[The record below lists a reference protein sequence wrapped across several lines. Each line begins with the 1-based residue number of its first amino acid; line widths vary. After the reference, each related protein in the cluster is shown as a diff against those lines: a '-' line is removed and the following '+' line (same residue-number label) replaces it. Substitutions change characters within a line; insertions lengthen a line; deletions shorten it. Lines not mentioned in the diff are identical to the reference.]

1 MSDSTRREFFSA
13 GSLLVAGTVL
23 FRPRAA
29 HAALLSNA
37 VSAAE
42 SSGQIQATPAL
53 DVSPRERLLF
63 DFDWKFF
70 QGHAT
75 DPSKDLNLGA
85 DQGDFAKTGNFKFAQ
100 PKFDD
105 SSWRS
110 IRLPHDWAVE
120 LPFVNDPSLA
130 SHGFKPL
137 GRKYPETSVGW
148 YRRTFQISKE
158 DEGRR
163 FYINFDGVFR
173 GALVF
178 LNGAFIGRS
187 DSGYAPFG
195 FEVSDFLNYGQANA
209 LVVRVDASYGDG
221 WFYEGAGIYRHVWLT
236 KVDPLHIGQ
245 WETYVR
251 SEVQQGSA
259 TLTLGTV
266 VENLGA
272 AKEKC
277 AVRWQIFDQ
286 AGTVVALATS
296 QAAEVSADSK
306 ADFYAT
312 AKLTRPQIWSAQ
324 SPAIYYAVAS
334 VETNEKVRDREK
346 VSFGIRTLAW
356 DAENGFSLNGQRVP
370 IQGTCNHQDHA
381 GVGSAVPDRLQ
392 AYRMEVLK
400 GMGCN
405 AIRTSHNLPTPELI
419 EACDRLGMLVFCE
432 TRMMSSN
439 EEGLAQLSTM
449 IRQFRNHPSIFLWSM
464 GNEEWA
470 LQQNDAGPRVIR
482 SMQERTRQLDPTRL
496 CTAAVNGSYDKPLA
510 ASLEVMG
517 FNYNLQDPD
526 RYHAAH
532 PTQFLIGSETAS
544 SLATRGV
551 YITDKL
557 RNWVSAYDV
566 NQPGWGETDEEWW
579 KFYAARKWLSG
590 GFAWTGFDYRGEPTP
605 YGWPSV
611 SSQFG
616 IVDTCGFAKD
626 AYYYYKAWWGSEPL
640 LHLFPHWNW
649 DNREGEPI
657 RVWAHSNLEEVELF
671 VNNVSQGRKKVEPL
685 THLEWSVRYEPGVIE
700 AHGFKGGQI
709 VLTDKRQ
716 TTGAPAK
723 IVLTADRPNL
733 VADGEDVVLI
743 RVETVDKNGLTVPTA
758 DNFVRFNITG
768 EGVLIGVGNG
778 DPNCQESDKH
788 PARSLFNGLAQT
800 IVQTTRKPG
809 SITVVASSR
818 QLESAS
824 LTIVTK
830 ETTLRASV
838 ANPAAHEPTG

>member
-251 SEVQQGSA
+251 G
-259 TLTLGTV
+259 
-266 VENLGA
+266 
-272 AKEKC
+272 
-277 AVRWQIFDQ
+277 
-286 AGTVVALATS
+286 
-296 QAAEVSADSK
+296 
-306 ADFYAT
+306 
-312 AKLTRPQIWSAQ
+312 
-324 SPAIYYAVAS
+324 
-334 VETNEKVRDREK
+334 
-346 VSFGIRTLAW
+346 
-356 DAENGFSLNGQRVP
+356 
-370 IQGTCNHQDHA
+370 
-381 GVGSAVPDRLQ
+381 
-392 AYRMEVLK
+392 
-400 GMGCN
+400 
-405 AIRTSHNLPTPELI
+405 
-419 EACDRLGMLVFCE
+419 
-432 TRMMSSN
+432 
-439 EEGLAQLSTM
+439 
-449 IRQFRNHPSIFLWSM
+449 
-464 GNEEWA
+464 
-470 LQQNDAGPRVIR
+470 
-482 SMQERTRQLDPTRL
+482 
-496 CTAAVNGSYDKPLA
+496 
-510 ASLEVMG
+510 
-517 FNYNLQDPD
+517 
-526 RYHAAH
+526 
-532 PTQFLIGSETAS
+532 
-544 SLATRGV
+544 
-551 YITDKL
+551 
-557 RNWVSAYDV
+557 
-566 NQPGWGETDEEWW
+566 
-579 KFYAARKWLSG
+579 
-590 GFAWTGFDYRGEPTP
+590 
-605 YGWPSV
+605 
-611 SSQFG
+611 
-616 IVDTCGFAKD
+616 
-626 AYYYYKAWWGSEPL
+626 
-640 LHLFPHWNW
+640 
-649 DNREGEPI
+649 
-657 RVWAHSNLEEVELF
+657 
-671 VNNVSQGRKKVEPL
+671 
-685 THLEWSVRYEPGVIE
+685 
-700 AHGFKGGQI
+700 
-709 VLTDKRQ
+709 
-716 TTGAPAK
+716 
-723 IVLTADRPNL
+723 
-733 VADGEDVVLI
+733 
-743 RVETVDKNGLTVPTA
+743 
-758 DNFVRFNITG
+758 
-768 EGVLIGVGNG
+768 
-778 DPNCQESDKH
+778 
-788 PARSLFNGLAQT
+788 
-800 IVQTTRKPG
+800 
-809 SITVVASSR
+809 
-818 QLESAS
+818 
-824 LTIVTK
+824 
-830 ETTLRASV
+830 
-838 ANPAAHEPTG
+838 